1 MIVSLQS
8 VTKYFGSD
16 LIIEDCTENIEP
28 AQRIGIIGPNG
39 AGKSTLLRL
48 ITGELVPDEGEITIQ
63 NGLPKAE

>member
-39 AGKSTLLRL
+39 AGKIHPPAADYRRACA
-48 ITGELVPDEGEITIQ
+48 G
-63 NGLPKAE
+63 